1 MVCGVPV
8 SAHLKEKM
16 GGSLCHFLSRSYRIM
31 VWTICLAS
39 SSSALAQSDV
49 GPGTE
54 RPLPDIAALMHDV
67 EVHQKAAEAII
78 KDYTYTSSVTQV
90 ELDSHGNL
98 KKSESEEADVFF
110 VDGIRV
116 ERTTKKNGQALTLE
130 EQKKEKERV
139 DKHIAKARERRAKKE
154 PGHEEDTVSFARF
167 LELGAFSNER
177 RVMLRG
183 RSTIALDYTGDPK
196 AKTHNPL
203 EGAIHELAGTVWVD
217 EQDHALSRVEG
228 HFANNFKIGGGLLV
242 NVAKGTS
249 FEADSN
255 LVNGEVWLPS
265 RFSGQGSARML
276 LLFNMN
282 GRAFGSNSNYRKFK
296 ASSTI
301 LPGIQEVDSETRPGG
316 GQRDAYPESAPGQHV
331 PDRSADPR
339 ADGTTE
345 ESIGRSIPD

>member
-1 MVCGVPV
+1 MPTGDDN
-8 SAHLKEKM
+8 
-16 GGSLCHFLSRSYRIM
+16 G
-31 VWTICLAS
+31 
-39 SSSALAQSDV
+39 
-49 GPGTE
+49 
-54 RPLPDIAALMHDV
+54 RPLPDVSTLMHEV
-67 EVHQKAAEAII
+67 EAHQKAAEAII

-90 ELDSHGNL
+90 ELDGHGNL
-98 KKSESEEADVFF
+98 KKSESEEADVFY

-116 ERTTKKNGQALTLE
+116 ERTTKKNGQELTLD

-139 DKHIAKARERRAKKE
+139 DKHIAKARERREKKE
-154 PGHEEDTVSFARF
+154 AGHEDDTVTFSRF

-301 LPGIQEVDSETRPGG
+301 LPGVQEVDSETPS
-316 GQRDAYPESAPGQHV
+316 PESAPTQQVTDH
-331 PDRSADPR
+331 
-339 ADGTTE
+339 GTTA
-345 ESIGRSIPD
+345 PTQPTQPK

>member
-1 MVCGVPV
+1 MALSVP
-8 SAHLKEKM
+8 SNAHTRTKIRAVR
-16 GGSLCHFLSRSYRIM
+16 SHFRRRRYRMM
-31 VWTICLAS
+31 VWTLCLAGC
-39 SSSALAQSDV
+39 SAAVAQSTAGA
-49 GPGTE
+49 GPE
-54 RPLPDIAALMHDV
+54 RPLPDIATLMHEV
-67 EVHQKAAEAII
+67 EAHQKAAEAII

-90 ELDSHGNL
+90 ELDSHGNR
-98 KKSESEEADVFF
+98 KKTESEEADVFY

-116 ERTTKKNGQALTLE
+116 ERTTKKNGKELTPD
-130 EQKKEKERV
+130 EQNKEKERV
-139 DKHIAKARERRAKKE
+139 DKHIAKARERRARNE
-154 PGHEEDTVSFARF
+154 SGGHDEDTVSFARF
-167 LELGAFSNER
+167 LELGTFSNEL
-177 RVMLRG
+177 RVLLRG

-265 RFSGQGSARML
+265 RFSGHGSARML

-301 LPGIQEVDSETRPGG
+301 MPGIQEVDSGT
-316 GQRDAYPESAPGQHV
+316 ASPESAPGEYM
-331 PDRSADPR
+331 PDRSAEPP
-339 ADGTTE
+339 APTE
-345 ESIGRSIPD
+345 QPKNK